1 MTIRVLINGADGK
14 MGQQAVK
21 ALTHAEGLSVA
32 GQAGR
37 KDDLSAIIAQIKP
50 DVVLDL
56 TTASAV
62 FQNAS
67 QIIQAGVRPV
77 IGTSGLLANQIQLLT
92 AQSLEKKLG
101 GLIVPNFSVGAVL
114 AMKYAQDC
122 ARYFSD
128 VEIIESH
135 HPQKADAP
143 SGTAIRTAEM
153 IEAARQ
159 KMLTPTFSKET
170 LSGARGANYK
180 NVPIHAIRLPGILAR
195 QTVMFGGSGEL
206 LTIQHEI
213 SDRESYMAGICLA
226 CREVMHL
233 NTLFC
238 GLEHVLFTISK

>member
-1 MTIRVLINGADGK
+1 MTIQILINGADGK
-14 MGQQAVK
+14 MGQHAIK
-21 ALTHAEGLSVA
+21 AINHTEGLLVVA
-32 GQAGR
+32 QVGR
-37 KDDLSAIIAQIKP
+37 QDNLVEMIAQIKP

-62 FQNAS
+62 FKNAS

-77 IGTSGLLANQIQLLT
+77 IGTSGLLADQIQLLT
-92 AQSLEKKLG
+92 AQCVERKLG
-101 GLIVPNFSVGAVL
+101 GLIIPNFSIGAVL

-135 HPQKADAP
+135 HPQKIDAP

-153 IEAARQ
+153 IGEARQ
-159 KMLTPTFSKET
+159 KMLTPTSSKET
-170 LSGARGANYK
+170 LAGARGANYK

-195 QTVMFGGSGEL
+195 QTVMFGSSGEL

-226 CREVMHL
+226 CREVMNL
-233 NTLFC
+233 NTLLC
-238 GLEHVLFTISK
+238 GLEHILEK